1 MKIGD
6 YYLLVLRA
14 FDALEREIKEAE
26 EFTAQQYNNG
36 LEQDRIRQQQALAA
50 QQQAQQAQQAA
61 QQNTEEKKEDEP
73 EDINI

>member
-50 QQQAQQAQQAA
+50 QQQAQQ
-61 QQNTEEKKEDEP
+61 QNTEEKKEDEP